1 MTTTQITNTQIA
13 KALTLLE
20 DAGVIS
26 DDRSSDILSD
36 WLVNQGITKEQ
47 FYETV

>member
-1 MTTTQITNTQIA
+1 MTTTQFIYSHSA
-13 KALTLLE
+13 KALTLLV
-20 DAGVIS
+20 DSGVIR
-26 DDRSSDILSD
+26 DDLSSDILSD